1 MTDNTIRVRAD
12 ITDDPDAIH
21 TDDGAQDDQNV
32 VIPPPPA
39 AGAAGAEVS
48 RQASCFPAYAAAQ
61 VDRGM
66 WKGVSFNEGGKLQ
79 SVPVPDRWASALK
92 SGSWHPPGSPVS
104 CTSPFRVQGLGFG
117 I

>member
-39 AGAAGAEVS
+39 AGAAGAAWQTTLAFKVEQS
-48 RQASCFPAYAAAQ
+48 KIPEYFGQ
-61 VDRGM
+61 
-66 WKGVSFNEGGKLQ
+66 KGKDNITAIVFIRKIEDLA
-79 SVPVPDRWASALK
+79 RTCLLY
-92 SGSWHPPGSPVS
+92 
-104 CTSPFRVQGLGFG
+104 TSPSPRD
-117 I
+117 